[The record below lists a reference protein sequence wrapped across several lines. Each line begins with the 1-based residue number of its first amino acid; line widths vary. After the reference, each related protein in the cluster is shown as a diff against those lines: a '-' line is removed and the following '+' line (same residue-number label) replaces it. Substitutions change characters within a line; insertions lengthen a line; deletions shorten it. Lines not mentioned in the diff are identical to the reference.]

1 MRVLAHASVTHS
13 WMFPH
18 RQGLGKWAPAGRAV
32 ELRDTAD
39 RIRSPGDPPLGV
51 SQLPATP

>member
-1 MRVLAHASVTHS
+1 
-13 WMFPH
+13 MFPH